1 MVRRLILTGLIATA
15 CAAVGSSVALARSAG
30 PTYTYNASGVE
41 TGVPTDNTS
50 PFAGAAVG
58 TRGLALWNASVVHD
72 PLDSCGSTA
81 IQPGGSFTLSGTGG
95 VHLAGSFTGGAVV
108 APAGFCGGGATPPC
122 TNESFAIDA
131 FLTLNGTL
139 SGEFKGTLTHFST
152 ILGGSCVT
160 YFATISGRLTA
171 G

>member
-1 MVRRLILTGLIATA
+1 MVRRLIRTGLIATV
-15 CAAVGSSVALARSAG
+15 CVVFGSSAALAHTAA
-30 PTYTYNASGVE
+30 TYSYNASGIE

-108 APAGFCGGGATPPC
+108 APAGFCGGGTSPPC
-122 TNESFAIDA
+122 TNESFAINA

-139 SGEFKGTLTHFST
+139 SGEFKGTLTHLST
-152 ILGGSCVT
+152 MLGGSCVT